1 MKCSCGFT
9 LLELLVALVV
19 VAVALLAVERTM
31 SAAAEHAHALRTRLL
46 ASWVA
51 ENRLSELRIQRALPM
66 AGELAGAETQAGM
79 TLHWRATIG
88 PTPNPRMRR
97 VEVQVY
103 ESPAGGQALAR
114 LTGYLAVP

>member
-1 MKCSCGFT
+1 MKRSYGFT
-9 LLELLVALVV
+9 LLELMVALVV

-31 SAAAEHAHALRTRLL
+31 GAAVGHAHALRSRLL
-46 ASWVA
+46 AGWVA
-51 ENRLSELRIQRALPM
+51 ENRLNELRIQRALPVV
-66 AGELAGAETQAGM
+66 GELAGAETQAGL
-79 TLHWRATIG
+79 TLYWRATIG

-103 ESPAGGQALAR
+103 ESSAGGQSLAR